1 MANESKH
8 QVKSYSSNKQRVL
21 LSCAIQTKRYCSY
34 ALELYITVNDVRN
47 INRSVRM
54 DQNIYE
60 LIRKKLDKNITESE
74 IDELLTAFMSFF
86 SKSDIEDDEYKIIK
100 TINAFETIGFY
111 EHKDFFFEENTY
123 ITVSK
128 LMQSVEKL
136 SSHPYYKLDKSYI
149 YAFLLTYNN
158 IVLLNIFKKDGI
170 AYTICK
176 EATFANLDLSQ
187 CDNPKYVC
195 QNNELI
201 SQFINKVLSAS
212 KDSEEEE
219 AKEEITVTDKINP
232 NNSLLP
238 TDKVNRNIWSK
249 NSDIHKEL
257 YTNGAVNVSTAS
269 WKNKDRKEQ
278 LSVPLM
284 INTTQLQEL
293 KDIELNSYDFR
304 VYRAIH
310 AIAVTTK
317 STFVSLYAIYKYMAP
332 QAYSNMSKFDKEKI
346 KESIQKMRLTLISIN
361 NRNESGFYK
370 YAYFNYDNDYL
381 LPCRFSTKNGVEGIR
396 LYLVEYEEGKPE
408 LALPLIK
415 WATVRNQ
422 IEQIPLSLYSATIT
436 RNETSEAIEDYLI
449 REIFA
454 KKKKADRDG
463 KPLKSVEISLDDI
476 YKECGVSFKDKNRK
490 QKIKRIRDRYIQP
503 LLEYWTSQNY
513 LTNKSCID
521 LKSKKLKV
529 YFNNKKE
536 AQ

>member
-1 MANESKH
+1 
-8 QVKSYSSNKQRVL
+8 
-21 LSCAIQTKRYCSY
+21 
-34 ALELYITVNDVRN
+34 
-47 INRSVRM
+47 M

-74 IDELLTAFMSFF
+74 IGELLKAFMSFF

-158 IVLLNIFKKDGI
+158 IVLLNILKKDGI

-176 EATFANLDLSQ
+176 EAPFTNLDLSQ
-187 CDNPKYVC
+187 CDDPKYVY
-195 QNNELI
+195 QNDELI
-201 SQFINKVLSAS
+201 SQFINKTYSES
-212 KDSEEEE
+212 KGSEEEE
-219 AKEEITVTDKINP
+219 TKEEITVTDKINP

-238 TDKVNRNIWSK
+238 TDKVNRNLWSK

-284 INTTQLQEL
+284 INTTKLKEL
-293 KDIELNSYDFR
+293 EDIELNTYDSR
-304 VYRAIH
+304 VYIAIH
-310 AIAVTTK
+310 AIATTTK
-317 STFVSLYAIYKYMAP
+317 STFVSLNAIYRYMAP

-381 LPCRFSTKNGVEGIR
+381 LPCRFSTKNGVEGIM

-415 WATVRNQ
+415 WATVRKQ
-422 IEQIPLSLYSATIT
+422 IEQIPLSLYSAPIT
-436 RNETSEAIEDYLI
+436 RNETSYAIEDYLI

-454 KKKKADRDG
+454 KKAKADRDG

-503 LLEYWTSQNY
+503 LLDYWTSQNY